1 MKRKYALLSVVIA
14 SLFAASTLWGQGSY
28 KAVKGGP
35 PGAAIPSGV
44 QAVLE
49 SQSVEFENSQGAPVC
64 EIWWRKGIPYAKPAS
79 ATPDVIYTGLGMG
92 EFMGVLHFP
101 KNDTDYR
108 GQSIKAGYYTL
119 RYALIP
125 QDGNHMG
132 VSNYR
137 DFLLMIPIQDDTNP
151 TQTMTFNEVVKES
164 RLTAGTG
171 HPAVLMLESVTQGS
185 SATFPSAV
193 QDDQG
198 NWTVDVRLDASDA
211 GQPQQLPL
219 ALVLVGQYQGE
230 G

>member
-14 SLFAASTLWGQGSY
+14 SLFAASALWGQGSY

-44 QAVLE
+44 QALLE
-49 SQSVEFENSQGAPVC
+49 SQSVELENGQAAPVC
-64 EIWWRKGIPYAKPAS
+64 EIWWRKGIPYSKPAS
-79 ATPDVIYTGLGMG
+79 PTPAVIYTGLNMG
-92 EFMGVLHFP
+92 EFLGVLHFP
-101 KNDTDYR
+101 QTGTDYR
-108 GQSIKAGYYTL
+108 GQSIKPGYYTL

-137 DFLLMIPIQDDTNP
+137 DFLLLIPIQDDASP
-151 TQTMTFNEVVKES
+151 TQTMSFNEVVKES
-164 RLTAGTG
+164 RLTTGTG
-171 HPAVLMLESVTQGS
+171 HPAVLMLAPVTQAS
-185 SATFPSAV
+185 NASFPSAM

-198 NWTVDVRLDASDA
+198 NWTVDVKLDTSGGGPA
-211 GQPQQLPL
+211 QQLPL